1 VKPNPESKIKNIFEK
16 NHADSDRITQVK
28 SARTKEDPSVDPG
41 QPTEWFECGQTSS
54 SQAQNFETSQSNE
67 HFTISA
73 TKMTALEGYNYCAD
87 LVQYPEISDPGILY
101 TNTAAIDYCMFETL
115 KEFSSLRS
123 TDPAGTPVYPMA
135 AFLGGYYNS
144 QSDSP
149 SWRWLN
155 QDEIPPIGADPSV
168 GYENWKQQNSG
179 DQDRCILSALI
190 NPDQSGN
197 TPNGTF
203 ENDYGWYT
211 VDCNI
216 KQYVVCKDCAYG
228 YYFLNGCYRSCN
240 VEDAPYDFWEITC
253 ADDVDEW
260 NCKFGLADDDDTDVF
275 DSFYGTNDSNVFDM
289 SADEVGSG
297 TGDFHNCMR
306 FGQDWDVTQSRT

>member
-1 VKPNPESKIKNIFEK
+1 
-16 NHADSDRITQVK
+16 
-28 SARTKEDPSVDPG
+28 
-41 QPTEWFECGQTSS
+41 
-54 SQAQNFETSQSNE
+54 
-67 HFTISA
+67 
-73 TKMTALEGYNYCAD
+73 MTH
-87 LVQYPEISDPGILY
+87 
-101 TNTAAIDYCMFETL
+101 
-115 KEFSSLRS
+115 S
-123 TDPAGTPVYPMA
+123 TA

-144 QSDSP
+144 QSDTP

-155 QDEIPPIGADPSV
+155 QDEIPSIGADPSV
-168 GYENWKQQNSG
+168 GYENWKEQNTG
-179 DQDRCILSALI
+179 DQDRCILSALV

-216 KQYVVCKDCAYG
+216 KQFVVCKDCAYG

-260 NCKFGLADDDDTDVF
+260 NCKFGLADENDLFGSLYEQDDFADEDLY
-275 DSFYGTNDSNVFDM
+275 DNGMSSN
-289 SADEVGSG
+289 EVGSG
-297 TGDFHNCMR
+297 TGSFHNCMR
-306 FGQDWDVTQSRT
+306 FGQDWDVTRNGTLNFSNRNITYVSKYSFAGVDNSAPKYLKLSNNKIGQENDDKKLPAGIFNELTKLQEIWLDHNSLEILNTVEFT